1 MTWTLAIDT
10 SRYVAVGLA
19 RDGEPRIRVVVDDT
33 RAHAEALM
41 PSVLNAC
48 AEAGIGLG
56 EVTEIAVG
64 MGPGPFTGLRVGI
77 ATAWSLAHAA
87 GLTPHG
93 VCSLDVVAAQWA
105 DAPAEFVVAADAR
118 RKELYWA
125 QYRDGVRVG
134 DPRVSGPAEVP
145 GLPLAGHLPEPTG
158 LTSAAGAPTAL
169 DPAVLAAAWT
179 RLPAASGEPIYLR
192 APDASVPGKPK
203 SALPRLRVKR

>member
-33 RAHAEALM
+33 RAHAETLM
-41 PSVLNAC
+41 PSVLEAC

-56 EVTEIAVG
+56 EVAEVAVG

-93 VCSLDVVAAQWA
+93 VCSLDVVAAQWV
-105 DAPAEFVVAADAR
+105 DAPDEFVVAADAR
-118 RKELYWA
+118 RKEVYWA
-125 QYRDGVRVG
+125 RYRDGARVG
-134 DPRVSGPAEVP
+134 EPRVSSPDEVP
-145 GLPLAGHLPEPTG
+145 SLPLAGHLPEATG
-158 LTSAAGAPTAL
+158 LTAAGGAPTAL
-169 DPAVLAAAWT
+169 DPAVLAAVWT
-179 RLPAASGEPIYLR
+179 RLPAAGGEPFYLR